1 MKNTINLTLYESLR
15 TFPLWK
21 LAILFLSLLFTTRS
35 FKNDP
40 GYFIPRIDFDFCY
53 SLLLVMVTL
62 PLSVFLVQKYLKSRD
77 SLFYNTLCFLENK
90 VFKTFTLW
98 ILLFCSL
105 FIFLIIIAVSSLVFD
120 NVPRVTDEIAQLFQA
135 KIFLSGHLSAP
146 PPPLPEFFTSAED
159 NMIVQPKW
167 YSQYPP
173 GFSSLLMIGLR
184 LGSPWIVNPLL
195 AALSVL
201 LVFLLCR
208 ETFDRTTAILSGI
221 LFILSP
227 KVIFTSASLMN
238 HTSSMFFFLLS
249 VTTIVLSLKRQNS
262 FLALC
267 SGLSLGMS
275 LNIRTLDAIVLYLPV
290 GVYSLV
296 IGFKSKG
303 FRVRILGM
311 WLFGFCL
318 MAGILFFYNYKTNGD
333 PLLFGYIVR
342 WGQNHTLGFHEIRG
356 GWVHTP
362 FLGIVNTL
370 RQIRLTDKGIFEW
383 PLPVIFFIVLLFLF
397 AKTTLWDWI
406 FLLIIGCNVAFYFF
420 WGWYDRLFMGRFY
433 FNLTPFIVILTSR
446 GLLCFV
452 KLFSMLSIPNI
463 KRFSHTHSQPVLA
476 LTIAGMLL
484 LFSIPAYIAD
494 LIPQYYLLDL
504 QVDRRIEKVVKEKRV
519 KNAIVFIE
527 AQDKNELLLG
537 SGFFMNTPNLETQD
551 VIYAKDLG
559 KKNPQLLSLFKGRK
573 GFLYRHKRE
582 VKKIINQNGLC
593 ESPPE
598 AFELIELST

>member
-1 MKNTINLTLYESLR
+1 
-15 TFPLWK
+15 
-21 LAILFLSLLFTTRS
+21 
-35 FKNDP
+35 
-40 GYFIPRIDFDFCY
+40 
-53 SLLLVMVTL
+53 
-62 PLSVFLVQKYLKSRD
+62 
-77 SLFYNTLCFLENK
+77 
-90 VFKTFTLW
+90 
-98 ILLFCSL
+98 
-105 FIFLIIIAVSSLVFD
+105 
-120 NVPRVTDEIAQLFQA
+120 
-135 KIFLSGHLSAP
+135 
-146 PPPLPEFFTSAED
+146 
-159 NMIVQPKW
+159 
-167 YSQYPP
+167 
-173 GFSSLLMIGLR
+173 
-184 LGSPWIVNPLL
+184 
-195 AALSVL
+195 
-201 LVFLLCR
+201 
-208 ETFDRTTAILSGI
+208 
-221 LFILSP
+221 
-227 KVIFTSASLMN
+227 
-238 HTSSMFFFLLS
+238 
-249 VTTIVLSLKRQNS
+249 
-262 FLALC
+262 
-267 SGLSLGMS
+267 
-275 LNIRTLDAIVLYLPV
+275 
-290 GVYSLV
+290 
-296 IGFKSKG
+296 
-303 FRVRILGM
+303 
-311 WLFGFCL
+311 
-318 MAGILFFYNYKTNGD
+318 MAGILLFYNYKTNGD

-370 RQIRLTDKGIFEW
+370 RQIRLTDKGMFEW

-463 KRFSHTHSQPVLA
+463 KKFSHTHSQPVLA
-476 LTIAGMLL
+476 LTIAGMLS
-484 LFSIPAYIAD
+484 LFSIPAYITD

-504 QVDRRIEKVVKEKRV
+504 QVDRRIEKAVKEKRV